1 MNKFKL
7 TLLQFGASRFLIINY
22 INKTDCL
29 IVAVCGAGKT
39 EMCFPLFNRTYLN
52 SKIAF
57 AIPRIDI
64 CDDIFTRLCS
74 EYGSDNVGLHT
85 GQNQINLVANI
96 LVLTTNQL
104 IKYKHYF
111 DIIIIDEVDAFPFD
125 NDPKFYEG
133 AKRSKTSNG
142 IACYLTSTPSD
153 RLLANNFPTYNIYK
167 RWHNKP
173 LPIPK
178 LVQLRS
184 KHHLPLRIKCFI
196 HNRPRQ
202 LLIFIAT
209 INSGNQFSK
218 YLSKL
223 GIEHHFIY
231 STHPERTTILNQFR
245 VNDFDVLL
253 TTTILERGVTFD
265 DIDVLI
271 IDSDNKFYNKA
282 ALVQIAGRARRKLDF
297 QQGQVYFCYTHY
309 TPTIKQ
315 SIEFIKSNNN
325 QI

>member
-1 MNKFKL
+1 MTNFKL
-7 TLLQFGASRFLIINY
+7 TLLQFGASRFLIINHM
-22 INKTDCL
+22 KATDCL
-29 IVAVCGAGKT
+29 IIAVCGAGKT
-39 EMCFPLFNRTYLN
+39 EMCFPLFSRIYQKT
-52 SKIAF
+52 KIAF

-64 CDDIFTRLCS
+64 CDDIYNRLVL
-74 EYGSDNVGLHT
+74 EYGNNSVGIHT
-85 GQNQINLVANI
+85 GQRQINPTANI

-104 IKYKHYF
+104 LKYKHYF
-111 DIIIIDEVDAFPFD
+111 DLIIIDEVDAFPFD
-125 NDPKFYEG
+125 QDSKFYDG
-133 AKRSKTSNG
+133 VVDSKAKSGT
-142 IACYLTSTPSD
+142 ICYLTSTPSK
-153 RLLANNFPTYNIYK
+153 RLLNNRFPTYIIYK

-173 LPIPK
+173 LPVPK
-178 LVQLRS
+178 LIQIKS
-184 KHHLPLRIKCFI
+184 KYKLPYRIKKFI
-196 HNRPRQ
+196 IRRPRQ

-209 INSGNQFSK
+209 INSGKQFSK
-218 YLSKL
+218 YLHRL
-223 GIEHHFIY
+223 GINHHFIY
-231 STHPERTTILNQFR
+231 STHPNRTNILNQFR
-245 VNDFDVLL
+245 ANNFDILL